1 MGVKKITAML
11 LSMIMILVLSK
22 VICEEAK
29 IGTYNTAAVN
39 LRTSPSIKSTSLGWV
54 NESATCQILN
64 EQFVGKKLWYYVKIT
79 SNTVN
84 QYNMKNSLG
93 WSQARY
99 IDLAESTPSTN
110 CGISEKSITH
120 EVAEID
126 SSINTT
132 NLEDSVFVEGT
143 DVTILD

>member
-1 MGVKKITAML
+1 MGVKKLTAML

-39 LRTSPSIKSTSLGWV
+39 LRTSPSIKSTSLGLV
-54 NESATCQILN
+54 NESATCQIIN
-64 EQFVGKKLWYYVKIT
+64 EQYVGKKLWYYVKIT

-110 CGISEKSITH
+110 CEISGRSATH
-120 EVAEID
+120 EVTEID
-126 SSINTT
+126 SSMNTT
-132 NLEDSVFVEGT
+132 NLEDNVFAESSN
-143 DVTILD
+143 VTILD